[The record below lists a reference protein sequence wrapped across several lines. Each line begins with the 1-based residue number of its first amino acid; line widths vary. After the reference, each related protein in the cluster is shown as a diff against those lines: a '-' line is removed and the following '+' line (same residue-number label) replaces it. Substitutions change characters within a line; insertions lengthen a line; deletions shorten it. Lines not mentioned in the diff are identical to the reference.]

1 MLSTLLNKLGLG
13 DGSNNIEVD
22 PRRKYIRFEGAHAEI
37 ELGQQS
43 VPVRD
48 WSQGGVFFDTT
59 PGLDLN
65 EGDKLVATLRFR
77 FPHETVSV
85 QQQIRVVR
93 TARRGVAVEFG
104 PQSNDDRKQ
113 FSRII
118 DNYNA
123 ENFLA
128 SQTAA

>member
-13 DGSNNIEVD
+13 DGSNNIETD

-43 VPVRD
+43 LPVRD
-48 WSQGGVFFDTT
+48 WSQGGVFFDSV
-59 PGLDLN
+59 PGVDLQ

-93 TARRGVAVEFG
+93 SARSGVAVEFG

-113 FSRII
+113 FNRVI

>member
-1 MLSTLLNKLGLG
+1 MLSTLLTKLGLG
-13 DGSNNIEVD
+13 DGSYNTETD
-22 PRRKYIRFEGAHAEI
+22 PRRKYIRFEGAQAEI
-37 ELGQQS
+37 EFGQQS
-43 VPVRD
+43 LPVRD
-48 WSQGGVFFDTT
+48 WSQGGVFFDAV
-59 PGLDLN
+59 PGVELN
-65 EGDKLVATLRFR
+65 EGDKMVATLRFR

-104 PQSNDDRKQ
+104 PQSNDDRRL
-113 FSRII
+113 FNRII

>member
-13 DGSNNIEVD
+13 DGSNNSIAD
-22 PRRKYIRFEGAHAEI
+22 PRRKHIRFEGAHAEI
-37 ELGQQS
+37 ELGQQA

-48 WSQGGVFFDTT
+48 WSQGGVFFDAT
-59 PGLDLN
+59 PGLTLH
-65 EGDKLVATLRFR
+65 EGDKMVATLRFR
-77 FPHETVSV
+77 FPHETINV

-113 FSRII
+113 FTRII

-128 SQTAA
+128 SQNAA

>member
-22 PRRKYIRFEGAHAEI
+22 PRRKYIRFEGSHAEI
-37 ELGQQS
+37 ELGAQS
-43 VPVRD
+43 LPVHD
-48 WSQGGVFFDTT
+48 WSQGGVSFEAT
-59 PGLDLN
+59 PGLQLQ
-65 EGDKLVATLRFR
+65 EGDKMVATLRFR

-93 TARRGVAVEFG
+93 SGRRGVAVEFG
-104 PQSNDDRKQ
+104 PQSNDDRRQ
-113 FSRII
+113 FSRVI

-128 SQTAA
+128 SQSAA